1 MTEPLSEFR
10 LGIGKVIDELSAE
23 FPALSQSKI
32 RYLEEQ
38 GLLDPERTQAGYRKY
53 AYSDVERLRFVLHAQ
68 EQLFWPLS
76 HIRQV
81 LDDMDRGVVPDMTLS
96 PTIEAPFLSLAEDGL
111 PTPDTFVAAPSNIRL
126 SREELLESGGI
137 DDKTLDAIEE
147 FGLIKRRPSQTYYD
161 GEALSIASI
170 VGELAQLGLDPEP
183 SSSVG
188 ASAGPSA
195 RTAPQL
201 IEPLSQRE
209 LDVLRLFRADLSGPE
224 IACELVIALSTLRT
238 HTKHIYSKLDVNSRR
253 AAVNRAIELG
263 LL

>member
-81 LDDMDRGVVPDMTLS
+81 LDDMDRGVVPDLTLS
-96 PTIEAPFLSLAEDGL
+96 PTIEATFLSLAEDGL

-126 SREELLESGGI
+126 SREELLESAGI

-147 FGLIKRRPSQTYYD
+147 FGLIKRRPSQTHYD

-170 VGELAQLGLDPEP
+170 VGELAQLGLEP
-183 SSSVG
+183 RHLRIFRSAADREISLFEQLVTPRARSLDKE
-188 ASAGPSA
+188 ASDK
-195 RTAPQL
+195 T
-201 IEPLSQRE
+201 
-209 LDVLRLFRADLSGPE
+209 
-224 IACELVIALSTLRT
+224 IASLAALSVRLQTVLVRSGLR
-238 HTKHIYSKLDVNSRR
+238 
-253 AAVNRAIELG
+253 G
-263 LL
+263 